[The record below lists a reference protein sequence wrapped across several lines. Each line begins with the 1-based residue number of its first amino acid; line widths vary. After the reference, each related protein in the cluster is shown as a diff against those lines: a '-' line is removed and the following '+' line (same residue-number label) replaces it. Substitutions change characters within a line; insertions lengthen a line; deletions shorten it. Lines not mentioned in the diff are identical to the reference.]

1 MIMEIWTTIIL
12 PIISGLVTAI
22 PLIIKLVEVSQKNI
36 KEKDWSMVMQLV
48 LRLMTEAEEN
58 YSTGAERKEYV
69 LDSIKALQ
77 STLNYDVDL
86 DAIGSMIDSIV
97 KTSKQI
103 NVNKK

>member
-1 MIMEIWTTIIL
+1 MEIWTTIIL

-36 KEKDWSMVMQLV
+36 KEKNWSMVMQLV